1 MAGTITAAN
10 LLLRIRDTLQDT
22 TGIRWLDAELL
33 RYMNDAQREI
43 VNLRPESSST
53 TVNVALVVGTAQTI
67 PAAGLRLIKVVRNMS
82 AAGGSAT
89 GKRAIRIVD
98 REILDTQ
105 EPDWHDP
112 TVSGDATHATTVK
125 HYVFDEDD
133 PRRFYVYPGA
143 STTSTFIEIVY
154 STAPTDFANTSSAT
168 MFVDDVYANALID
181 YVLYRSYM
189 KDAEFAG
196 NQQRASSH
204 YQLFVGSVT
213 QGGQVSIMVSPNT
226 DSMGLM
232 APQQQ
237 GAAV

>member
-1 MAGTITAAN
+1 M
-10 LLLRIRDTLQDT
+10 
-22 TGIRWLDAELL
+22 
-33 RYMNDAQREI
+33 
-43 VNLRPESSST
+43 
-53 TVNVALVVGTAQTI
+53 
-67 PAAGLRLIKVVRNMS
+67 
-82 AAGGSAT
+82 
-89 GKRAIRIVD
+89 
-98 REILDTQ
+98 
-105 EPDWHDP
+105 
-112 TVSGDATHATTVK
+112 
-125 HYVFDEDD
+125 FDEDN

-143 STTSTFIEIVY
+143 SSTSTFIEIVY
-154 STAPTDFANTSSAT
+154 STSPTDFANSSSAT
-168 MFVDDVYANALID
+168 MFVDDIYANALID
-181 YVLYRSYM
+181 YVLYRAYM